1 MKELKQIYGS
11 DNYKQG
17 KANKYIGIAFLL
29 DFLAVFTI
37 ELEKDNLYEWNVR
50 LKKVIFLNIS
60 IVKCRNLTYIIIVG

>member
-50 LKKVIFLNIS
+50 LKKVVF
-60 IVKCRNLTYIIIVG
+60 